1 MCEELYEVAN
11 CEKEKLII
19 HGAGHTESKY
29 KEPETYYNKIFDF
42 IDGI

>member
-1 MCEELYEVAN
+1 MKGLN
-11 CEKEKLII
+11 LN
-19 HGAGHTESKY
+19 AGHTESKY